1 MPIHEKFKRDPE
13 TNKVVKDENGEPVML
28 VEGIDY
34 GKFPANFIAETKEE
48 AVKIYGKY
56 LRTLQLLAH
65 RYSGLT
71 GLAAE
76 DLIQEGTI
84 GLARASRDFEECRSD
99 NFSIFAIYK
108 IKDAMREFVTSQGSD
123 MRAPQYVKDTLRL
136 VNKLKRVISSA
147 ESIDFCSLLD
157 IWQMSRKYRDNKEI
171 GKDIEQIRES
181 LYNLASRSCTVVEE
195 LIERAESTPL
205 ISLEIVD
212 YGVDSVPSKS
222 DVFSLVVESNTLE
235 LIKDVL
241 NEREL
246 EILRLHFIEGHT
258 IRETAEILSKR
269 DGTIAVQIR
278 QLREKL
284 EIHKHKLLGSDPKH
298 SISADDLPC
307 KSEDPESDIINS
319 LSIKQLREVLSE
331 ADYKL
336 LIGHYIEGKT
346 VRELGEEV
354 GLKGPTIS
362 VRISRI
368 IEKLKKDWILNDK
381 DNKNIEETGQGDAS

>member
-1 MPIHEKFKRDPE
+1 MPIHEKFKRDSE
-13 TNKVVKDENGEPVML
+13 TNKVVKDENGEPMIL

-99 NFSIFAIYK
+99 NFTIFAIYK

-157 IWQMSRKYRDNKEI
+157 IWQMSKKYEDNKEV
-171 GKDIEQIRES
+171 GKDVKQIRES
-181 LYNLASRSCTVVEE
+181 LYNLADRSCTVVEE

-222 DVFSLVVESNTLE
+222 DVFSLVAESNTLE
-235 LIKDVL
+235 LIKDIL

-258 IRETAEILSKR
+258 VRETAEILGVTG
-269 DGTIAVQIR
+269 GTIGPQIR
-278 QLREKL
+278 QMRRKLDKHKHRLTGQDLEHSVVVNDTIEKL
-284 EIHKHKLLGSDPKH
+284 E
-298 SISADDLPC
+298 
-307 KSEDPESDIINS
+307 
-319 LSIKQLREVLSE
+319 
-331 ADYKL
+331 
-336 LIGHYIEGKT
+336 
-346 VRELGEEV
+346 
-354 GLKGPTIS
+354 
-362 VRISRI
+362 
-368 IEKLKKDWILNDK
+368 KDWTLDDK
-381 DNKNIEETGQGDAS
+381 DNKDIKETGQGDAS